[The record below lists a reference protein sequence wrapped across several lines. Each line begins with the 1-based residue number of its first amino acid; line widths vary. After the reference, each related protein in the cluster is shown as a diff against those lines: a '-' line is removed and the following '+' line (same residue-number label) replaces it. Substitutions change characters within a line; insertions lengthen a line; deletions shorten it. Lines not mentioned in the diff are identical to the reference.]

1 MCEYGILWQ
10 CKRNWV
16 VLKVIGNYMSRCFCI
31 YVCKM
36 QSLLILKVKFAL
48 KSASLKSL
56 NKCRIT
62 YVMTSLAIFP
72 SLKRVMTPIGFSGSG
87 TVKYFST
94 IKSMVEEIP
103 LTRPK
108 PSLLSVSIVTG
119 LWANSSNVSE
129 NYQGVRGTKILSYQ
143 NHLWELEKLE

>member
-16 VLKVIGNYMSRCFCI
+16 VLKVIGDYVSGCFRMF
-31 YVCKM
+31 VCKM

-48 KSASLKSL
+48 KPASWNGL
-56 NKCRIT
+56 NQSRLAYHI
-62 YVMTSLAIFP
+62 SFLAIFP
-72 SLKRVMTPIGFSGSG
+72 SLKRVTTPIGFSGSG

-119 LWANSSNVSE
+119 LWANSSSVSE
-129 NYQGVRGTKILSYQ
+129 NYQGVKRTKI
-143 NHLWELEKLE
+143 